1 MEILMK
7 NLWKL
12 AIALPAVA
20 LMACSSMDVDNAD
33 SANWPSDFDAQT
45 YATINPILF
54 DLQLQDYI
62 AAYNASWKTAQYA
75 SAANAI
81 DSANVK
87 TAMATAISA
96 DSAEFFADTANLHLL
111 YSRYAGSTDTSDW
124 SNPSDSIVKARNIYI
139 YKYYNLYGKTVSEE
153 LSYIRDSVAVD
164 LNAVKLQ
171 YTLYGQIEGRP
182 YRYCKTGEAMTLRSL
197 SQAASVTSTGLPD
210 YRPNYYCCNAAEGS
224 ACTDDS
230 QIYLIQ
236 Q

>member
-1 MEILMK
+1 MK

-12 AIALPAVA
+12 TIALPAVA

-45 YATINPILF
+45 YATINPVLF
-54 DLQLQDYI
+54 DLQLQDDI
-62 AAYNASWKTAQYA
+62 SAYNTAWKASLYA
-75 SAANAI
+75 VAANAA
-81 DSANVK
+81 DSATVK
-87 TAMATAISA
+87 AAVTSAISA

-111 YSRYAGSTDTSDW
+111 YSRYAGITDTSDW
-124 SNPSDSIVKARNIYI
+124 ANSSDSIVKARNIYI

-153 LSYIRDSVAVD
+153 LSYIRDSMTVD

-182 YRYCKTGEAMTLRSL
+182 YRYCKTGEATTLRSL
-197 SQAASVTSTGLPD
+197 SQAASVTKTGLPD